1 MIMVKRYFW
10 LIYVLLVTLVA
21 ALGADMAKSYVSTR
35 LATPR
40 SLEPT
45 QTSTAPQRPMQT
57 TFADYQII
65 TARNIFDANP
75 PQATPPEPEKEPPP
89 VAPPVQATQLQL
101 KLIGTV
107 AGANNQYFAIIED
120 LSKRGSQA
128 VYHLG
133 DIVQNAVVA
142 EIRRTCVLLDKGGQY
157 ESLCFQQYEGGPLSG
172 QTTPAPVAETVPEGD
187 DSSIARI
194 DAATWRL
201 NREMVLEQ
209 FANFGN
215 LSAQARGMPYI
226 VQGQPRGF
234 RLMSLVPGSM
244 LQKIGLQA
252 GDVIQKV
259 NGLTIN
265 SPAEALQAFQQLQNE
280 STVRLELLRRNRSTT
295 LTYEMQ

>member
-1 MIMVKRYFW
+1 MVKRYFW
-10 LIYVLLVTLVA
+10 LIYLLLVTLVA
-21 ALGADMAKSYVSTR
+21 ALGADMVKSYVSTK
-35 LATPR
+35 LAAPR

-45 QTSTAPQRPMQT
+45 QASTAPQHPTQT
-57 TFADYQII
+57 TFTDYQII
-65 TARNIFDANP
+65 TTRNIFDANP
-75 PQATPPEPEKEPPP
+75 PQATPPEPEKAPLPVPPP
-89 VAPPVQATQLQL
+89 VPTQLQL

-107 AGANNQYFAIIED
+107 AGARNQYLAIIED
-120 LSKRGSQA
+120 LSKRGFQA

-142 EIRRTCVLLDKGGQY
+142 EIRPRCVLLDKGGQY
-157 ESLCFQQYEGGPLSG
+157 ESLCFQQDETGPQAG
-172 QTTPAPVAETVPEGD
+172 QTAPAPATAAVPEGD
-187 DSSIARI
+187 DSGITRI

-201 NREMVLEQ
+201 NREMVLDQ

-259 NGLTIN
+259 NGLSIN

>member
-1 MIMVKRYFW
+1 MVKRYFW
-10 LIYVLLVTLVA
+10 LIYLLLVTLVA
-21 ALGADMAKSYVSTR
+21 ALGADMVKSYVSTK
-35 LATPR
+35 LAAPR

-45 QTSTAPQRPMQT
+45 QTSSTPQRPMQT
-57 TFADYQII
+57 TFTDYQII
-65 TARNIFDANP
+65 TTRNIFDASP
-75 PQATPPEPEKEPPP
+75 PPAIPPAPEKEPPP

-133 DIVQNAVVA
+133 DIVQNAVVV
-142 EIRRTCVLLDKGGQY
+142 EIQRLCVLLDKGGQY
-157 ESLCFQQYEGGPLSG
+157 ESLCFQQDETVPQSG
-172 QTTPAPVAETVPEGD
+172 QNASAPVTTPAGD
-187 DSSIARI
+187 ESGIMRI

-201 NREMVLEQ
+201 NRDMVLEQ

-215 LSAQARGMPYI
+215 LSAQARGMPYM

-259 NGLTIN
+259 NGLSIN

>member
-1 MIMVKRYFW
+1 MVKRYFW
-10 LIYVLLVTLVA
+10 LIYLLLVTLVA
-21 ALGADMAKSYVSTR
+21 ALGADMVKSYVSTR
-35 LATPR
+35 LTAPR
-40 SLEPT
+40 SLEPM

-57 TFADYQII
+57 TFTDYQII
-65 TARNIFDANP
+65 TTRNIFDANP
-75 PQATPPEPEKEPPP
+75 PPTNPLTPEQEPPP

-133 DIVQNAVVA
+133 DMVQNAVVA
-142 EIRRTCVLLDKGGQY
+142 EIQRMCVLLDKGGQY
-157 ESLCFQQYEGGPLSG
+157 ESLCFQQDETGPLSG
-172 QTTPAPVAETVPEGD
+172 QNAPTPVAAPTGD
-187 DSSIARI
+187 ESGIMRI

-201 NREMVLEQ
+201 NRDMVLEQ

-259 NGLTIN
+259 NGLSIN
-265 SPAEALQAFQQLQNE
+265 SPAEALQAFQQLQNQA
-280 STVRLELLRRNRSTT
+280 TVRLELLRRNRSTT